1 MTQSWAPVRFVRQR
15 FTQSLWRQ
23 IIVLSGYFDRDWYLL
38 AYPDVLRTGR
48 DPLDHFLR
56 HGHEGRSPGPRFDA
70 AAYLAHYEVKGNPL
84 VHYLMHGR
92 RKGFEVRPP
101 APSEADRVVASGFF
115 DAKFY
120 LETNPDVRRANYPAL
135 LHYMLHG
142 ALEGR
147 SPGPDF
153 DAQWYLMRNPDIVGM
168 HPLLH
173 YIDYG
178 RFEGR
183 KPRRPDGA
191 LKAAREAIAS
201 VEDLDVALYGA
212 DYFAHADYLEV
223 VDGAAHNRLERAL
236 TALVD
241 QIEHVPERI
250 VFMPWLVRGG
260 AERVAAHAVRA
271 MAERLGPER
280 VLVILA
286 DYDLESA
293 RDMIAPDI
301 PVLSFSRVDPDLSH
315 DERVRLVELLVRG
328 FRPEAILNVN
338 SRACWDAVLKKGRVL
353 ARYTRLYGALFCAD
367 FTPDGRRAGYSDLYL
382 RDCLAHLSGVYFD
395 NAAHRAELIQSLGI
409 PESLVSRLVVARQ
422 PAPAGRVLPQRKS
435 TGRQRVIWA
444 SRLSR
449 QKNIPLLLRIA
460 RAVPEFDFEIFG
472 KGDVE
477 HEAMVTEAAREIVN
491 LRYHGAFDDF
501 SALPLTEADVFLYTS
516 HWDGLPN
523 ILLEAGACGLPVVAP
538 NVGGIS
544 ELIDDDTGYLIDDP
558 DALEGFV
565 SALRAIGR
573 DPAEARQRAGRLQK
587 RVADVHSWA
596 GYVRM
601 LEAEPR
607 QGGLLHVDG
616 A

>member
-101 APSEADRVVASGFF
+101 APSEADRVIASGFF

-201 VEDLDVALYGA
+201 V
-212 DYFAHADYLEV
+212 
-223 VDGAAHNRLERAL
+223 
-236 TALVD
+236 
-241 QIEHVPERI
+241 
-250 VFMPWLVRGG
+250 
-260 AERVAAHAVRA
+260 
-271 MAERLGPER
+271 
-280 VLVILA
+280 
-286 DYDLESA
+286 
-293 RDMIAPDI
+293 
-301 PVLSFSRVDPDLSH
+301 
-315 DERVRLVELLVRG
+315 
-328 FRPEAILNVN
+328 
-338 SRACWDAVLKKGRVL
+338 
-353 ARYTRLYGALFCAD
+353 
-367 FTPDGRRAGYSDLYL
+367 
-382 RDCLAHLSGVYFD
+382 
-395 NAAHRAELIQSLGI
+395 
-409 PESLVSRLVVARQ
+409 
-422 PAPAGRVLPQRKS
+422 
-435 TGRQRVIWA
+435 
-444 SRLSR
+444 
-449 QKNIPLLLRIA
+449 
-460 RAVPEFDFEIFG
+460 
-472 KGDVE
+472 
-477 HEAMVTEAAREIVN
+477 
-491 LRYHGAFDDF
+491 
-501 SALPLTEADVFLYTS
+501 
-516 HWDGLPN
+516 
-523 ILLEAGACGLPVVAP
+523 
-538 NVGGIS
+538 
-544 ELIDDDTGYLIDDP
+544 
-558 DALEGFV
+558 
-565 SALRAIGR
+565 
-573 DPAEARQRAGRLQK
+573 
-587 RVADVHSWA
+587 
-596 GYVRM
+596 
-601 LEAEPR
+601 
-607 QGGLLHVDG
+607 
-616 A
+616 